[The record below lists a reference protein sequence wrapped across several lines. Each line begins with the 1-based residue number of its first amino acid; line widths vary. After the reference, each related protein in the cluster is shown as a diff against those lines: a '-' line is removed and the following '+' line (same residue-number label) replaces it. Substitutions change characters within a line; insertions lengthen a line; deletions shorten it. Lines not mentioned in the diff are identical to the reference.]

1 MRRPAGCR
9 STSCST
15 RTVPETNVPVTT
27 VPKPRMEKARSMGKR
42 KYWEESFSRID
53 VATFSISK
61 RSSSRPAPVVELTA
75 TTGAPSKNDPR
86 TNSSASR
93 RTSSIKS
100 ESARSDLVSTI
111 MPFLMPSNRQ
121 MSKCSRVCGLM
132 DSSAAIT
139 KRTRSMPPTPA
150 SIFLMNLSC
159 PGTSTKARRR
169 FSESS
174 RCANPKS
181 MEIPR
186 CFSSLSRSV
195 SMPVRAR
202 TKAVLPWSIWP
213 AVPIMMF
220 FISTLFILSPL
231 GAKSLAP
238 AGAQGGDVPIFKAGV
253 ADVRIDVLVTEN
265 KDLVKGLAKEDFVVT
280 DEGQPQNV
288 VSFSNGD
295 EQLNLILL
303 LDISGSMQK
312 NIELI
317 SETARDA
324 LNHLRPGD
332 RVAIMVFAKTSEVHQ
347 DFSDNLAET
356 ARQISKAVQNHNVGN
371 TTQINAAVV
380 DAAHYMQAHA
390 GPGGSRAILILTD
403 NLSMS
408 YQLTDGQVIRELNKA
423 DTVFNVIVTGHAIEP
438 KALEPGKGNPDFT
451 PADVFHLS
459 EETGGEW
466 VKAEQAGVSFNEMI
480 GHIRSRYSL

>member
-1 MRRPAGCR
+1 
-9 STSCST
+9 
-15 RTVPETNVPVTT
+15 
-27 VPKPRMEKARSMGKR
+27 
-42 KYWEESFSRID
+42 
-53 VATFSISK
+53 
-61 RSSSRPAPVVELTA
+61 
-75 TTGAPSKNDPR
+75 
-86 TNSSASR
+86 
-93 RTSSIKS
+93 
-100 ESARSDLVSTI
+100 
-111 MPFLMPSNRQ
+111 
-121 MSKCSRVCGLM
+121 
-132 DSSAAIT
+132 
-139 KRTRSMPPTPA
+139 
-150 SIFLMNLSC
+150 
-159 PGTSTKARRR
+159 
-169 FSESS
+169 
-174 RCANPKS
+174 
-181 MEIPR
+181 
-186 CFSSLSRSV
+186 
-195 SMPVRAR
+195 
-202 TKAVLPWSIWP
+202 
-213 AVPIMMF
+213 MMF

-231 GAKSLAP
+231 GAQSLAP

-356 ARQISKAVQNHNVGN
+356 ARQIPKAVKDHDVGN

-423 DTVFNVIVTGHAIEP
+423 DTVFNAIVTGHAIEP
-438 KALEPGKGNPDFT
+438 KAPTPRMFPNPDLT
-451 PADVFHLS
+451 PANVMHLS
-459 EETGGEW
+459 DETGGEW
-466 VKAEQAGVSFNEMI
+466 VKAENAGQSFSEMI
-480 GHIRSRYSL
+480 TRIRSRYMLAYHEPTATPGTFRHVGIALTEAARKKYPLAELRARTGYYAE